1 MFITFEANEGA
12 GKTTQVRLLAD
23 SLRQLGHDVITTREP
38 GGSPGAEEL
47 RNIVVTGTPDRFDS
61 HVELLIF
68 NAARRLHLKETILPA
83 LEAGKIVICDRYLG
97 STLALQ
103 CAGGA
108 EEKEVLALHQMS
120 CFGVM
125 PDLTFYLDID
135 PDVSMRR
142 SLDRLQTEKSGED
155 RFESKGQSFHRK
167 VSDLF
172 EAQVDRFNWMRIN
185 ADQNI
190 EIVQDNILK
199 MIKPHLLSK
208 AS

>member
-23 SLRQLGHDVITTREP
+23 SLRQLGYDVITTREP

-47 RNIVVTGTPDRFDS
+47 RNIVVTGAPDRFDS

-68 NAARRLHLKETILPA
+68 NAARRLHLKETVFPA
-83 LEAGKIVICDRYLG
+83 LKSGKIVLCDRYLG

-103 CAGGA
+103 CAGGTG
-108 EEKEVLALHQMS
+108 EKEILALHKIS
-120 CFGVM
+120 CFGLM
-125 PDLTFYLDID
+125 PDITVYLDID
-135 PDVSMRR
+135 PEVSMRR
-142 SLDRLQTEKSGED
+142 SLDRLQVERSGED
-155 RFESKGQSFHRK
+155 RFEAKGQTFHRR

-185 ADQNI
+185 ADQSI
-190 EIVQDNILK
+190 DSVQGDILK
-199 MIKPHLLSK
+199 VIMPHLTPK